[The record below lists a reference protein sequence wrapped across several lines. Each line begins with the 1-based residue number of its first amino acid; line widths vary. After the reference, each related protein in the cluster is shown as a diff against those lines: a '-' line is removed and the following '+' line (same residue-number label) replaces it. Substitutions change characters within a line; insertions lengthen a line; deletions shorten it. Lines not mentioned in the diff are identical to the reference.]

1 MRPPPGRAYDRA
13 VARPRLRDDVVDWAL
28 ALSVAIGAE
37 LQQRGCACRNDPEW
51 LSAAVIA
58 LATLPIGLR
67 RRQPFLVLAVVGIAA
82 LAHVLLGFSNPFL
95 LTFAVLVAM
104 FSVASYGPWALSV
117 LAAVMGALLLP
128 VNFLVDWSNHGRV
141 ELSDVPY
148 NYALFGAAWILG
160 DNLRRERDQA
170 QRAIRLRAEG
180 EERSR
185 LAVADERSRIARELH
200 DVVAHTLSVI
210 VLQAGAGRRIAPG
223 QPERAGRVLAAI
235 EALGRE
241 ALADMRRLVG
251 ILRADGEAGGET
263 EPQPS
268 LARLGELA
276 DRVRSAGLAVDV
288 RTEGEPRPLPPGVD
302 LSAYRIVQEALTNAL
317 RHAGAARADVVVRYG
332 EAGIEVEVMDDGR
345 GPAGNGGGPAGNGAG
360 AAAAGHGLVGMRER
374 VAMFGGELDVGAREG
389 GGFRV
394 WARLPS

>member
-1 MRPPPGRAYDRA
+1 MRTAAGRAYDRA
-13 VARPRLRDDVVDWAL
+13 VGRPRLRDDVVDWAL

-37 LQQRGCACRNDPEW
+37 LQQRDCSCRTDPVW
-51 LSAAVIA
+51 LNAGVIA
-58 LATLPIGLR
+58 LATLPIGMR
-67 RRQPFLVLAVVGIAA
+67 RRQPFLVVMVVGTAA
-82 LAHVLLGFSNPFL
+82 LAHIVLGFSNPFL

-104 FSVASYGPWALSV
+104 FSVASYGPWVLSV
-117 LAAVMGALLLP
+117 VAAVSGALLLP
-128 VNFLVDWSNHGRV
+128 INFLIDWSNQGHV
-141 ELSDVPY
+141 QLSDIPF

-160 DNLRRERDQA
+160 DNLRREREQSQLA
-170 QRAIRLRAEG
+170 SRLRAEE

-185 LAVADERSRIARELH
+185 RAVADERARIARELH

-210 VLQAGAGRRIAPG
+210 VLQAGAGRRIAAG
-223 QPERAGRVLAAI
+223 QPERAGGVLHAI
-235 EALGRE
+235 EGLGRE

-251 ILRADGEAGGET
+251 ILRTDGEAGGET

-288 RTEGEPRPLPPGVD
+288 RTEGEARPLAPGVD

-317 RHAGAARADVVVRYG
+317 RHAGAARAEVVVRYG
-332 EAGIEVEVMDDGR
+332 PAGIEVEVTDDGR
-345 GPAGNGGGPAGNGAG
+345 GPEANGAG
-360 AAAAGHGLVGMRER
+360 AGSAAAGHGLVGMRER
-374 VAMFGGELDVGAREG
+374 VGMFGGELEVGAGRD

-394 WARLPS
+394 RARLPS